1 MIELYLKDEEYPFD
15 YIDHNRYI
23 SRAVII
29 NNDKKVAILHV
40 VRNDIF
46 GNYDYY
52 ELPGGGVNNNET
64 PEEAVVREAHE
75 ETGVSAFIVD
85 KIGVV
90 DDYYN
95 LIHRHNIN
103 YYFLLG
109 INRYGHRTLEEYEK
123 SMIIETLW
131 ISIDEA
137 IEKFTEMPSSG
148 VSLLVKNRELP
159 ILLEARRIMKT
170 LK

>member
-1 MIELYLKDEEYPFD
+1 MIELYLKDDEYPLD

-23 SRAVII
+23 ARAVII
-29 NNDKKVAILHV
+29 NDDKKIAILHV

-52 ELPGGGVNNNET
+52 ELPGGGVNNNESI
-64 PEEAVVREAHE
+64 EEAVIREAHE

-90 DDYYN
+90 NDYYN

-103 YYFLLG
+103 YYFLLKVKH
-109 INRYGHRTLEEYEK
+109 IGHISLEEYEK
-123 SMIIETLW
+123 SMIKETLW
-131 ISIDEA
+131 VTIDDA
-137 IEKFTEMPSSG
+137 IRKFKEMPSSG

-159 ILLEARRIMKT
+159 ILLEARKIIET

>member
-1 MIELYLKDEEYPFD
+1 MIELYLKDEQYPLD

-23 SRAVII
+23 ARAVII
-29 NNDKKVAILHV
+29 NNDRKIAILHV

-52 ELPGGGVNNNET
+52 ELPGGGVNNNER

-103 YYFLLG
+103 YYFLLK
-109 INRYGHRTLEEYEK
+109 IKHFGHRTLEEYEK
-123 SMIIETLW
+123 SMIKETLW
-131 ISIDEA
+131 VSIDEA
-137 IEKFTEMPSSG
+137 IEKFKEMPSSG
-148 VSLLVKNRELP
+148 VSLLVKNREVP
-159 ILLEARRIMKT
+159 ILLEARKIMKT

>member
-148 VSLLVKNRELP
+148 VSLLVKKRELP